1 MFGIFWAEYLTG
13 GNLPEIYVAFLFV
26 KKKSGKIKPMS
37 QPKCECCGYTMQCGI
52 FSIILKWSI

>member
-37 QPKCECCGYTMQCGI
+37 QPKCECVVTLCNVE
-52 FSIILKWSI
+52 FFRLS